1 MWRSMA
7 YESPLTIAE
16 VIQDISIN
24 KYVLPAI
31 QREYVWETSQIERLF
46 DSIMQDYPIGA
57 FLFWELSN
65 GQHNLYEFYS
75 FLQKYHEK
83 KCRHNSK
90 IDLKGSENV
99 MAVLDGQQRLTSIY
113 VGLKGSYSYK
123 MPHKR

>member
-1 MWRSMA
+1 MWRAMA

-57 FLFWELSN
+57 F
-65 GQHNLYEFYS
+65 
-75 FLQKYHEK
+75 
-83 KCRHNSK
+83 
-90 IDLKGSENV
+90 
-99 MAVLDGQQRLTSIY
+99 
-113 VGLKGSYSYK
+113 
-123 MPHKR
+123 